1 MFWEKCSVSMI
12 SYQCD
17 RYHYHIWHDG
27 CSICLLTLPLPVLKL
42 PSPVLFFAS
51 WGWGATV
58 FERHTK
64 KWSTPTRQ
72 KKVPY
77 IQARI
82 NIFFGYSKQ
91 ALPQQGNIARCDS
104 LGCCRL
110 PVFFHH
116 ESPESQTKCSYENL
130 SLGLDKLSPI
140 HSSGLL
146 LLPSLSGD
154 GVISRTSGEA
164 ELIEMLS
171 YHPLCT
177 VSRAPWKSVE
187 ETKFLLFPLLCCY

>member
-1 MFWEKCSVSMI
+1 M
-12 SYQCD
+12 
-17 RYHYHIWHDG
+17 
-27 CSICLLTLPLPVLKL
+27 
-42 PSPVLFFAS
+42 
-51 WGWGATV
+51 
-58 FERHTK
+58 
-64 KWSTPTRQ
+64 
-72 KKVPY
+72 PY

-82 NIFFGYSKQ
+82 SIFLGYAKQ
-91 ALPQQGNIARCDS
+91 ALPQQGNTARCDS

-110 PVFFHH
+110 PVIFHP
-116 ESPESQTKCSYENL
+116 ESPESQTKCSYANS

-154 GVISRTSGEA
+154 SVISGTSGEA

-187 ETKFLLFPLLCCY
+187 ETKFLLFPYYVVIRKHPSGNLSASRPLEEVPSKRRRNHIYRMAPTIFHRNPLHLTLKHALLFLGRIFFSLEIWPT

>member
-1 MFWEKCSVSMI
+1 MLYLSTDS
-12 SYQCD
+12 
-17 RYHYHIWHDG
+17 
-27 CSICLLTLPLPVLKL
+27 
-42 PSPVLFFAS
+42 PSPSFKSSISRSFLCFMGLGGYRLWKAHRRVKYS
-51 WGWGATV
+51 NKV
-58 FERHTK
+58 EE
-64 KWSTPTRQ
+64 
-72 KKVPY
+72 VPY

-82 NIFFGYSKQ
+82 NIFLGYSKQ
-91 ALPQQGNIARCDS
+91 ALPQQGNIAQCAS

-110 PVFFHH
+110 PVFFHP

-154 GVISRTSGEA
+154 SAISGTSGEA

-171 YHPLCT
+171 YPLHC
-177 VSRAPWKSVE
+177 VSSSL
-187 ETKFLLFPLLCCY
+187 ETSWGNKVPPFPPSMLLLENILQVT